1 MLAWDILWMCGM
13 RRLSHAMLGW
23 LGIPLDECP
32 HLNDGIRQ
40 WHGDSRGWWDGDTL
54 VVETTNY
61 SPKSSFRGAA
71 EHLRVTERFTRV
83 APDGIEYEVTL
94 SDPTIWARPW
104 TAMVPLKKSA
114 DPIFEY
120 ACHEGNIGMAGI
132 LCGARAEEK
141 AQDPSQQ

>member
-1 MLAWDILWMCGM
+1 M
-13 RRLSHAMLGW
+13 
-23 LGIPLDECP
+23 
-32 HLNDGIRQ
+32 
-40 WHGDSRGWWDGDTL
+40 
-54 VVETTNY
+54 VETTNC

-71 EHLRVTERFTRV
+71 EHLRVIERFTRV

-94 SDPTIWARPW
+94 SDPTIWVRPW

-114 DPIFEY
+114 DPIFEN

-132 LCGARAEEK
+132 LSGARAEEK

>member
-1 MLAWDILWMCGM
+1 MI
-13 RRLSHAMLGW
+13 
-23 LGIPLDECP
+23 
-32 HLNDGIRQ
+32 
-40 WHGDSRGWWDGDTL
+40 
-54 VVETTNY
+54 
-61 SPKSSFRGAA
+61 
-71 EHLRVTERFTRV
+71 ERFTRV

-132 LCGARAEEK
+132 LSGTRAEEK

>member
-1 MLAWDILWMCGM
+1 MLAWDILWVCGM
-13 RRLSHAMLGW
+13 RRLSDAMLGW
-23 LGIPLDECP
+23 LGIPLDERP

-71 EHLRVTERFTRV
+71 EHLRVIERFTRV

-104 TAMVPLKKSA
+104 TAMIPLKKSA
-114 DPIFEY
+114 DPIFEN

-132 LCGARAEEK
+132 LSGARAEEK